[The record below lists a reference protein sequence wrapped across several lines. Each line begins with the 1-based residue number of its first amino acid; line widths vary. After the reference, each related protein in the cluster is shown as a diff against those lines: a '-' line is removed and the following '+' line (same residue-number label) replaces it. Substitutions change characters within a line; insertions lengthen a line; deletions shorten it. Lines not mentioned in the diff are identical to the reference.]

1 MKLTDILK
9 QIIQEKK
16 AKRDRCLRIAD
27 RKFNKPS
34 AYKSGAVVRCR
45 QGKIWKGLKENHKA
59 YAKER
64 YEADLIEGKVGNLYH
79 STNAT
84 AATNI
89 LKEGYIN
96 PANINLKQYIGTSNP
111 PWWYSDE
118 FGEPQPLY
126 GDFIYAASNYKEGF
140 FGVSNPEVTFI
151 IDGDKVKNSG
161 IDIYKAPESMEKG
174 VCLIQGSVS
183 LKFINKIIINGDLI
197 DEEDKINLILIIK
210 NKKIKYIVY
219 DTSLKEDNQPSEGS
233 YQQALKDIKPIIPVL
248 SHNLIHQQSLEHN
261 EENMVKLNQK
271 IFDLVK
277 KGDGT
282 ILDRLWDLA
291 GNSLLKNA
299 INIITFYHKSNLN
312 ESKQVGPLYHFTD
325 FFSLKKILTS
335 NTMIGSYGNQD
346 IKGRYISTTRDK
358 NFYKSDPNLGVEN
371 LQVALIFD
379 GNKLSNKYKIKP
391 YAYEPYRDLDRS
403 GAEAE
408 ELIILPGRDLPNI
421 KSYLSGVILLK
432 PNKAIESFLKKEN
445 IPYNVD
451 LSEAKKET
459 LRTWFKRKGAPGK
472 TGGWVDCNSPI
483 RKDGKITGYK
493 PCGRQ
498 KGEERAKYPSCRP
511 TAARCK
517 DKGKGT
523 KWGKTK

>member
-59 YAKER
+59 YAKEN

-197 DEEDKINLILIIK
+197 DKEDKINLILIIK

-219 DTSLKEDNQPSEGS
+219 DTLLKEEQLTE
-233 YQQALKDIKPIIPVL
+233 
-248 SHNLIHQQSLEHN
+248 
-261 EENMVKLNQK
+261 
-271 IFDLVK
+271 
-277 KGDGT
+277 
-282 ILDRLWDLA
+282 
-291 GNSLLKNA
+291 
-299 INIITFYHKSNLN
+299 
-312 ESKQVGPLYHFTD
+312 KQ
-325 FFSLKKILTS
+325 
-335 NTMIGSYGNQD
+335 
-346 IKGRYISTTRDK
+346 
-358 NFYKSDPNLGVEN
+358 
-371 LQVALIFD
+371 
-379 GNKLSNKYKIKP
+379 
-391 YAYEPYRDLDRS
+391 
-403 GAEAE
+403 
-408 ELIILPGRDLPNI
+408 
-421 KSYLSGVILLK
+421 
-432 PNKAIESFLKKEN
+432 
-445 IPYNVD
+445 
-451 LSEAKKET
+451 KET

>member
-59 YAKER
+59 YAKEN

-151 IDGDKVKNSG
+151 IDGDKAKNSG

-197 DEEDKINLILIIK
+197 DKEDKINLILIIR

-219 DTSLKEDNQPSEGS
+219 DT
-233 YQQALKDIKPIIPVL
+233 
-248 SHNLIHQQSLEHN
+248 
-261 EENMVKLNQK
+261 
-271 IFDLVK
+271 
-277 KGDGT
+277 
-282 ILDRLWDLA
+282 
-291 GNSLLKNA
+291 LLKGEQL
-299 INIITFYHKSNLN
+299 T
-312 ESKQVGPLYHFTD
+312 EKQ
-325 FFSLKKILTS
+325 
-335 NTMIGSYGNQD
+335 
-346 IKGRYISTTRDK
+346 
-358 NFYKSDPNLGVEN
+358 
-371 LQVALIFD
+371 
-379 GNKLSNKYKIKP
+379 
-391 YAYEPYRDLDRS
+391 
-403 GAEAE
+403 
-408 ELIILPGRDLPNI
+408 
-421 KSYLSGVILLK
+421 
-432 PNKAIESFLKKEN
+432 
-445 IPYNVD
+445 
-451 LSEAKKET
+451 KET
-459 LRTWFKRKGAPGK
+459 LRTWFKRKGTPGK

>member
-45 QGKIWKGLKENHKA
+45 QGKIWKGLKE
-59 YAKER
+59 E
-64 YEADLIEGKVGNLYH
+64 E
-79 STNAT
+79 
-84 AATNI
+84 
-89 LKEGYIN
+89 
-96 PANINLKQYIGTSNP
+96 NP
-111 PWWYSDE
+111 PNIEYIKPNFEYEWEEAIRYPEFKKMGFDNWVKTAQKGYEVNFSDIKDKLKNVDLN
-118 FGEPQPLY
+118 FDSLNQ
-126 GDFIYAASNYKEGF
+126 DKKIRFINAFKTNQIELPIA
-140 FGVSNPEVTFI
+140 
-151 IDGDKVKNSG
+151 VKFSENDYDLVGGNTRLSGLVRKG
-161 IDIYKAPESMEKG
+161 IDP
-174 VCLIQGSVS
+174 
-183 LKFINKIIINGDLI
+183 KIWIVDL
-197 DEEDKINLILIIK
+197 
-210 NKKIKYIVY
+210 
-219 DTSLKEDNQPSEGS
+219 TTLKEDNQPSEGS

-371 LQVALIFD
+371 LQAALIFD

>member
-1 MKLTDILK
+1 MDNFNEIKNLHNKINSLLLDIKEIKSDLYEEYSNILNDSTMEFVNLGAKYINDNPQEFQIFLNKLRDIIKILNFIK
-9 QIIQEKK
+9 TKENIREIIQEQ
-16 AKRDRCLRIAD
+16 KRDRCLRIAD
-27 RKFNKPS
+27 RKFDKPS

-45 QGKIWKGLKENHKA
+45 KGDIWKGLKENHKA

-79 STNAT
+79 TTNAT

-197 DEEDKINLILIIK
+197 DKEDKINLILIIK

-219 DTSLKEDNQPSEGS
+219 DT
-233 YQQALKDIKPIIPVL
+233 
-248 SHNLIHQQSLEHN
+248 
-261 EENMVKLNQK
+261 
-271 IFDLVK
+271 
-277 KGDGT
+277 
-282 ILDRLWDLA
+282 
-291 GNSLLKNA
+291 LLKGEQL
-299 INIITFYHKSNLN
+299 T
-312 ESKQVGPLYHFTD
+312 EKQ
-325 FFSLKKILTS
+325 
-335 NTMIGSYGNQD
+335 
-346 IKGRYISTTRDK
+346 
-358 NFYKSDPNLGVEN
+358 
-371 LQVALIFD
+371 
-379 GNKLSNKYKIKP
+379 
-391 YAYEPYRDLDRS
+391 
-403 GAEAE
+403 
-408 ELIILPGRDLPNI
+408 
-421 KSYLSGVILLK
+421 
-432 PNKAIESFLKKEN
+432 
-445 IPYNVD
+445 
-451 LSEAKKET
+451 KET

-483 RKDGKITGYK
+483 RKNGKITGYK

-517 DKGKGT
+517 DKGKGI

>member
-45 QGKIWKGLKENHKA
+45 QGKIWKGLKEEENPPNIEYIKPNFEYEWEEAIRYPEFKKMGFDNWVKTAQKGYEVNFSDIKDKLKNVDLNFDSLNQDKKIRFINAFKTNQIELPIAVKFSENDYDLVGGNTRLSGLVRKGIDPKIWIVDLTTLKENHKA

-64 YEADLIEGKVGNLYH
+64 YEADLIEGKIGNLYH
-79 STNAT
+79 TTNAT

-219 DTSLKEDNQPSEGS
+219 DTLLKEDNQPSEGS

-299 INIITFYHKSNLN
+299 INIITFYHKSNL
-312 ESKQVGPLYHFTD
+312 
-325 FFSLKKILTS
+325 
-335 NTMIGSYGNQD
+335 
-346 IKGRYISTTRDK
+346 
-358 NFYKSDPNLGVEN
+358 
-371 LQVALIFD
+371 
-379 GNKLSNKYKIKP
+379 
-391 YAYEPYRDLDRS
+391 
-403 GAEAE
+403 
-408 ELIILPGRDLPNI
+408 
-421 KSYLSGVILLK
+421 
-432 PNKAIESFLKKEN
+432 
-445 IPYNVD
+445 
-451 LSEAKKET
+451 SEAKKET

-511 TAARCK
+511 TSARCK

>member
-197 DEEDKINLILIIK
+197 DKEDKINLILIIK

-219 DTSLKEDNQPSEGS
+219 DTLLKEEQLTE
-233 YQQALKDIKPIIPVL
+233 
-248 SHNLIHQQSLEHN
+248 
-261 EENMVKLNQK
+261 
-271 IFDLVK
+271 
-277 KGDGT
+277 
-282 ILDRLWDLA
+282 
-291 GNSLLKNA
+291 
-299 INIITFYHKSNLN
+299 
-312 ESKQVGPLYHFTD
+312 KQ
-325 FFSLKKILTS
+325 
-335 NTMIGSYGNQD
+335 
-346 IKGRYISTTRDK
+346 
-358 NFYKSDPNLGVEN
+358 
-371 LQVALIFD
+371 
-379 GNKLSNKYKIKP
+379 
-391 YAYEPYRDLDRS
+391 
-403 GAEAE
+403 
-408 ELIILPGRDLPNI
+408 
-421 KSYLSGVILLK
+421 
-432 PNKAIESFLKKEN
+432 
-445 IPYNVD
+445 
-451 LSEAKKET
+451 KET